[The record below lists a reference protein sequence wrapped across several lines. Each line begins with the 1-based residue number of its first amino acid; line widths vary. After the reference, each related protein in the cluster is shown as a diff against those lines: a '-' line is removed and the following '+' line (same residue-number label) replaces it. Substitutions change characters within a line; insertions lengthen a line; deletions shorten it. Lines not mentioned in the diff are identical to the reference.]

1 MEIRRNWADKIITYL
16 NTEVNWKYENHFKF
30 KADITRIS
38 NDKVNGSLDEFLLDE
53 DISGIIGTYV
63 FNDIEIVKR
72 NLEKM
77 KSIFGNEENLENG
90 KNILLA
96 HWNNWDVEE

>member
-1 MEIRRNWADKIITYL
+1 L